1 YTVEFVKSTS
11 SMALVSLRRCL
22 GAVLKNGAAMVQ
34 TRSYSA
40 ASGYLKVTTEND
52 IATIAMDKKPVNS
65 LNLEFLTELSLTL
78 EKLENEKCKGLILT
92 SALPK
97 IFSAGLD
104 ILEMYQPKEERLR
117 QFWST
122 LQDVWLRL
130 YGSPLVTIAA
140 ISGHSP
146 AGGCLLSLSCDY
158 RIMADNYTIGLNET
172 KLGIV
177 APFWFVDTMHNVV
190 GHRQT
195 EMALQLGT
203 MFSSQ
208 EALSIGLV
216 DRVVGEGETVDA
228 AKKEMSQWVK
238 IPGYARQLSK
248 MQLRKPTID
257 KLVARKEDDINYF
270 ATFITK
276 DGVQKAMGMYLES
289 LKKK

>member
-1 YTVEFVKSTS
+1 VKSTS

-140 ISGHSP
+140 ISG
-146 AGGCLLSLSCDY
+146 
-158 RIMADNYTIGLNET
+158 
-172 KLGIV
+172 IV